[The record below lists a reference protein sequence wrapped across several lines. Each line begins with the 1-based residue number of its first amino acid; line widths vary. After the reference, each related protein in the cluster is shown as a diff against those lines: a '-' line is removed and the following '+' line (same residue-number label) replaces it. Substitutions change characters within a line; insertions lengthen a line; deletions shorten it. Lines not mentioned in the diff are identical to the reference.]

1 MNYYNEFDPNAA
13 AWLKQLIQ
21 LNLIP
26 QGDVDTR
33 SITEVKPH
41 ELTGY
46 TQCHFFAGI
55 GGWSYALQLAGWPTD
70 RPVWSMSCPCQ
81 PFSSAGKGLGA
92 ADERHLWPVAFNLIK
107 ECRPQYVFG
116 EQVASAIGHGWLD
129 GISAD
134 LGEEGYACGSVVL
147 GAHSVGAP
155 HIRQRLYWMAYTEC
169 NGREQGRLQGKGVR
183 TEAFGGEVSDNDSN
197 DGSLSRLAESECL
210 RCERIE
216 EQRPTSL
223 LGAVDGAGKSRES
236 VGTHGSG
243 SSGVAD
249 SEAVRLQEHGE
260 CKLWGASWEQGE
272 AGGVADTEHDGLNR
286 ETGDATQQGSD
297 RQDNRVSVGGCSRLG
312 NANHAGCSSC
322 NSVASG
328 AEERP
333 EQFAHSSSW
342 RNHTLIPCRDGKQR
356 RIESGTFPLVNG
368 LPKGMVYSSDPSAPI
383 NSQETAEARVM
394 RLKGYG
400 NAIVPQV
407 AAAFIQ
413 AAIESSRN

>member
-129 GISAD
+129 GVSSD
-134 LGEEGYACGSVVL
+134 LGEEGYACGSAVL
-147 GAHSVGAP
+147 GAHSVGSP
-155 HIRQRLYWMAYTEC
+155 HIRQRLYWMGYS
-169 NGREQGRLQGKGVR
+169 NGERHDWQHPLLRE
-183 TEAFGGEVSDNDSN
+183 EE
-197 DGSLSRLAESECL
+197 SRRNEGDIPQTS
-210 RCERIE
+210 
-216 EQRPTSL
+216 RP
-223 LGAVDGAGKSRES
+223 
-236 VGTHGSG
+236 
-243 SSGVAD
+243 
-249 SEAVRLQEHGE
+249 
-260 CKLWGASWEQGE
+260 C
-272 AGGVADTEHDGLNR
+272 
-286 ETGDATQQGSD
+286 ETGW
-297 RQDNRVSVGGCSRLG
+297 SRYD
-312 NANHAGCSSC
+312 
-322 NSVASG
+322 
-328 AEERP
+328 
-333 EQFAHSSSW
+333 
-342 RNHTLIPCRDGKQR
+342 LIHCRDGKQR
-356 RIESGTFPLVNG
+356 RIESGVKPLVAR

-383 NSQETAEARVM
+383 NPQETAEARVM

-413 AAIESSRN
+413 AAIAASRN